1 MKEVIKMTR
10 EATKKEIKAY
20 EKVENILTMEE
31 MEIIFDALDDEQ
43 TFDDLLNNKVTDEQI
58 QAIIQEHKIS
68 VKELSDWYFTEVED

>member
-1 MKEVIKMTR
+1 MTR

-58 QAIIQEHKIS
+58 QTIIQTHEIS

>member
-1 MKEVIKMTR
+1 MTR

-20 EKVENILTMEE
+20 EKVESILTMEE
-31 MEIIFDALDDEQ
+31 MEVIFDALDDEQ

-68 VKELSDWYFTEVED
+68 VKELSDWYFTEIF

>member
-1 MKEVIKMTR
+1 MTR
-10 EATKKEIKAY
+10 EATKREIKAY
-20 EKVENILTMEE
+20 EKIENILTMEE

-58 QAIIQEHKIS
+58 QTIIQTHEIS

>member
-1 MKEVIKMTR
+1 
-10 EATKKEIKAY
+10 
-20 EKVENILTMEE
+20 MEE

-58 QAIIQEHKIS
+58 QTIIQTHEIS

>member
-1 MKEVIKMTR
+1 MTR

-20 EKVENILTMEE
+20 EKVENLLTMEE

-58 QAIIQEHKIS
+58 QTIIQAHEIS
-68 VKELSDWYFTEVED
+68 VKEFSDWYFTEVED